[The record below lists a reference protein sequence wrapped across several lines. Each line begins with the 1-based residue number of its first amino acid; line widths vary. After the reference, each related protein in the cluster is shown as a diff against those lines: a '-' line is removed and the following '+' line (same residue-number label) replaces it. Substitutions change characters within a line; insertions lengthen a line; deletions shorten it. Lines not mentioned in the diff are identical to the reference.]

1 MSFTEWDLSE
11 YEDPSLYDR
20 ENQGCPE
27 LPLLLS
33 WLQKQESGAILD
45 LACGTGRLTLPV
57 AEAGYSVIGVD
68 LHEGML
74 EQARVKASPAFDIQW
89 IHQDLTTLNL
99 QCKAPLAYM
108 VGNSFQ
114 HFLTNELQNRLQHYT
129 TIRRFREQDRLVR
142 ERTTTIDLRYT
153 YPQELSRLLELNGF
167 ELLHVHGS
175 WSAEPLQASSSSMVV
190 ICRKA

>member
-1 MSFTEWDLSE
+1 MDSQLHCDVYTIAV
-11 YEDPSLYDR
+11 YD
-20 ENQGCPE
+20 
-27 LPLLLS
+27 
-33 WLQKQESGAILD
+33 
-45 LACGTGRLTLPV
+45 
-57 AEAGYSVIGVD
+57 
-68 LHEGML
+68 
-74 EQARVKASPAFDIQW
+74 
-89 IHQDLTTLNL
+89 
-99 QCKAPLAYM
+99 PLA
-108 VGNSFQ
+108 Q
-114 HFLTNELQNRLQHYT
+114 IQHYT